1 MNDISVSLPRKKL
14 GDLQLLLKLR
24 KIRKQF
30 GLSRLLVKILEFY
43 FLNPSKRFD
52 SFILL
57 NIIDWS
63 KKMR

>member
-24 KIRKQF
+24 KIRKQ